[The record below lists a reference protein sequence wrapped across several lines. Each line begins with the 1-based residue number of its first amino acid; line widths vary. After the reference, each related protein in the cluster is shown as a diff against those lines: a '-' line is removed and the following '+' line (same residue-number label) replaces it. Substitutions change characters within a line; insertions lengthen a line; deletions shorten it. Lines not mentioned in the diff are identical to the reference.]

1 LSALRFGP
9 LMWVMVMS
17 QSHYDSQG
25 VKKAGQGR
33 VKPGSG
39 AAAIGHGGRRCSSW
53 RNVKICGPADW
64 FDLPEFLE
72 AKVANIDAR
81 GVCPL
86 KLSPIRFVAH
96 DKDTDLEAEVKLAYV
111 RRKRRIVVVLT
122 WSQGG
127 VVNTMR
133 HYPRDGEE
141 LTEWLAKTLVKVF
154 GIEVDDDELRRLKGE
169 LEPVKWAFNWL
180 AQVAFYKSFCS
191 RGGRVIEPVNL
202 GSISELKERAT
213 IKRIVRVCIKSI
225 TRGNVH
231 NCVGYLIFVPRGDRV
246 LVFHVDG
253 AMNEAFE
260 KTVIRV
266 AAAAL
271 PSRMAIVRDPIQGN
285 DYVVAFMGNKF
296 IDAIPLDEA
305 DNRAVARRL
314 TDKPGLFIMERYD
327 DVIIPRLRDY
337 LSSTRYFKIPIT
349 IGIWPGYG
357 LIDPHGAIDAN
368 DNGPEP
374 IADAVKWIDE
384 HYHVNNKQAKAVL
397 AYTLAK
403 FFTPAIK
410 MMKKQFVDPIIINIG
425 PGGVG
430 LSTLSRELIV
440 RGLMGIEPDDTRYLV
455 AIAGSVKSEPQY
467 RNLTDINALPLILDE
482 QKLVDIINNKAI
494 IHSSAVG
501 VNIMGI
507 HAARYGRG
515 IGAAFLSL
523 RGVIINTNAKKDDII
538 RVLGNEETLYTYIR
552 RLRFILWDGG
562 LQAIQEGSTAAADPP
577 ALKPLVGFLVR
588 LMVKHWGEIQ
598 KVGSF
603 DELTHLILE
612 LIRREAN
619 GNEEVIKAVNELEE
633 AVKAIEEA
641 EQAERVGLFTVE
653 NDVTVLI
660 NNLKRITLAHKR
672 TADLPNM
679 LLTLLE
685 LDRSY
690 GVVFSIN
697 TRDDEDEVRRGVED
711 ALRLV
716 GVIRDSVYNTN
727 SNISS
732 GATSLEDV
740 ANEPGAWGEVARRL
754 LGMFKNKIVRVA
766 IENGSSLIG
775 GRRDTFLGK
784 KPSYLKSLGG
794 KEGFSLKLDEII
806 TAIVKANVTNETD
819 EVVGN
824 EQTG

>member
-1 LSALRFGP
+1 MAASSSTANE
-9 LMWVMVMS
+9 
-17 QSHYDSQG
+17 DA
-25 VKKAGQGR
+25 KAGEPRQGQR
-33 VKPGSG
+33 EEDEEFITIERGKWKCSPFWHHAQVCGGGEWTRPADELESLVEQSDAGVACGRDLKPIRFIIRKPGSG
-39 AAAIGHGGRRCSSW
+39 SE
-53 RNVKICGPADW
+53 V
-64 FDLPEFLE
+64 EV
-72 AKVANIDAR
+72 KVAYI
-81 GVCPL
+81 
-86 KLSPIRFVAH
+86 K
-96 DKDTDLEAEVKLAYV
+96 
-111 RRKRRIVVVLT
+111 RKRRVAVVLT
-122 WSQGG
+122 WGDDKEINVISK
-127 VVNTMR
+127 
-133 HYPRDGEE
+133 YPKDSAGLSKWLLKVLPKILNINPGDKSDEE
-141 LTEWLAKTLVKVF
+141 FKR
-154 GIEVDDDELRRLKGE
+154 ELKE
-169 LEPVKWAFNWL
+169 DLEPVKWAFNWL
-180 AQVAFYKSFCS
+180 AKLAYFKTYCHR
-191 RGGRVIEPVNL
+191 RGLAIKPIEL
-202 GSISELKERAT
+202 ASTSELKERALLRRT
-213 IKRIVRVCIKSI
+213 VRACIKTVTI
-225 TRGNVH
+225 GNYH
-231 NCVGYLIFVPRGDRV
+231 ACVGYLLLVPRGGRV
-246 LVFHVDG
+246 MVFYVDG
-253 AMNEAFE
+253 EMNRVYEVSVRRVEAG
-260 KTVIRV
+260 
-266 AAAAL
+266 AL
-271 PSRMAIVRDPIQGN
+271 PSRLAIVHDPIQ
-285 DYVVAFMGNKF
+285 DDDFLIAFMGDRLV
-296 IDAIPLDEA
+296 DAIPLRGVRNDEL
-305 DNRAVARRL
+305 VRRL
-314 TDKPGLFIMERYD
+314 ASGPGLFVMERLS
-327 DVIIPRLRDY
+327 DVIASKLIDY
-337 LSSTRYFKIPIT
+337 LTQTRYFKVPIV

-357 LIDPHGAIDAN
+357 LIDLHGAIDAS
-368 DNGPEP
+368 DNGPRP
-374 IADAVKWIDE
+374 IAEAVKWIDE
-384 HYHVNNKQAKAVL
+384 HYNVNNRQAKAVV
-397 AYTLAK
+397 AYALAK

-410 MMKKQFVDPIIINIG
+410 MVKKQFVDPIIINIG

-440 RGLMGIEPDDTRYLV
+440 KGLMGIEPDDTRYLV
-455 AIAGSVKSEPQY
+455 VIAGSVKTEPQY

-482 QKLVDIINNKAI
+482 QKLTDIVNNKAI

-523 RGVIINTNAKKDDII
+523 RGVIINTNAKKDDIL

>member
-1 LSALRFGP
+1 
-9 LMWVMVMS
+9 
-17 QSHYDSQG
+17 
-25 VKKAGQGR
+25 
-33 VKPGSG
+33 
-39 AAAIGHGGRRCSSW
+39 
-53 RNVKICGPADW
+53 
-64 FDLPEFLE
+64 LE

-86 KLSPIRFVAH
+86 KLRPIRFVAH

-111 RRKRRIVVVLT
+111 RRKRRVVVVLT

-141 LTEWLAKTLVKVF
+141 LVEWLAKALVKVF

-191 RGGRVIEPVNL
+191 SGGRVIEPVNL

-213 IKRIVRVCIKSI
+213 IRRIVRVCIKSI

-231 NCVGYLIFVPRGDRV
+231 DCVGYLIFVPRGDRV

-271 PSRMAIVRDPIQGN
+271 PSRMAIVRDPIQGY
-285 DYVVAFMGNKF
+285 DYVVAFMGDNF
-296 IDAIPLDEA
+296 VDAIPLSEA
-305 DNRAVARRL
+305 NNNEVARRL
-314 TDKPGLFIMERYD
+314 TGKPGLFIMERYD
-327 DVIIPRLRDY
+327 DVIISRLRDY
-337 LSSTRYFKIPIT
+337 LSSTRFFLIPIT
-349 IGIWPGYG
+349 IGIWPSYG
-357 LIDPHGAIDAN
+357 LIDLHGAIDAS
-368 DNGPEP
+368 DNGPAP
-374 IADAVKWIDE
+374 IAEAVKWIND
-384 HYHVNNKQAKAVL
+384 HYHVNNRQAKAILVY
-397 AYTLAK
+397 ALAK

-410 MMKKQFVDPIIINIG
+410 MMKKQFVDPVIINLG

-430 LSTLSRELIV
+430 ISTLSRELIV
-440 RGLMGIEPDDTRYLV
+440 RGLMGIEPGDARYLV
-455 AIAGSVKSEPQY
+455 VIAGSVKTEPQY
-467 RNLTDINALPLILDE
+467 RNLADINALPLILDE
-482 QKLVDIINNKAI
+482 QKLTDIINNKAV

-501 VNIMGI
+501 VNVMGI

-523 RGVIINTNAKKDDII
+523 RGVIINTNAKKDEIL
-538 RVLGNEETLYTYIR
+538 RVLGNDETLYTYIR
-552 RLRFILWDGG
+552 RLRFIPWDGG
-562 LQAIQEGSTAAADPP
+562 VQALNEGASAAANPP
-577 ALKPLVGFLVR
+577 SLRPVVGFLVR
-588 LMVKHWGEIQ
+588 LMNKYWDELS
-598 KVGSF
+598 KVGTF
-603 DELTHLILE
+603 DELAHLLLG

-619 GNEEVIKAVNELEE
+619 GNEDVIKAVNELEE

-641 EQAERVGLFTVE
+641 EKAERAGYFTVE

-660 NNLKRITLAHKR
+660 NNLKRITLVHKR
-672 TADLPNM
+672 PVDLPNM
-679 LLTLLE
+679 LLTMLE

-690 GVVFSIN
+690 GVVYTIN
-697 TRDDEDEVRRGVED
+697 TRDDEGEVRSNIED
-711 ALRLV
+711 ALRAI
-716 GVIRDSVYNTN
+716 GVIRDSDN
-727 SNISS
+727 S
-732 GATSLEDV
+732 GATSLEGV
-740 ANEPGAWGEVARRL
+740 ANEPGAWGEVARRI
-754 LGMFKNKIVRVA
+754 LGMLSSKIVRVS

-775 GRRDTFLGK
+775 GRKDSFLGK
-784 KPSYLKSLGG
+784 KPSYLRSLGG
-794 KEGFSLKLDEII
+794 KEGFSLRLDELLGH
-806 TAIVKANVTNETD
+806 IVRANVTSEVD
-819 EVVGN
+819 EGVGN